1 MNTAA
6 MPLDQ
11 REQLTLAVLLLC
23 VPLQYFAGR
32 YMGSNEISRSYAIS
46 KMVSELILNRVIDNL
61 PSQSMSVTL
70 RVPLDDI
77 VSVGISMK
85 IPRISFR

>member
-1 MNTAA
+1 

-32 YMGSNEISRSYAIS
+32 YMGSSEISRSYAIS

>member
-1 MNTAA
+1 

-32 YMGSNEISRSYAIS
+32 YMGSSEISRSYAIS

-61 PSQSMSVTL
+61 Q
-70 RVPLDDI
+70 I
-77 VSVGISMK
+77 
-85 IPRISFR
+85 

>member
-1 MNTAA
+1 

-61 PSQSMSVTL
+61 PSQSMSVTMLYQNL

>member
-1 MNTAA
+1 

-46 KMVSELILNRVIDNL
+46 KMVSELILNIEY
-61 PSQSMSVTL
+61 
-70 RVPLDDI
+70 I
-77 VSVGISMK
+77 E
-85 IPRISFR
+85 

>member
-1 MNTAA
+1 